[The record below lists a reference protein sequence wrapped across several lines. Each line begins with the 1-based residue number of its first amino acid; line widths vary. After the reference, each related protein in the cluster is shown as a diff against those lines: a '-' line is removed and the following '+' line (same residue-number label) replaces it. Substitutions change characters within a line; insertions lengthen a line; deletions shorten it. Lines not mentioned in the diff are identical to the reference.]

1 VRTLFDFSEAATA
14 RRWHPLNDRV
24 MGGVSLGALE
34 ATTEGVRFFGEVSFE
49 RNGGFASVRAPIEP
63 IDLSA
68 AEGLELVVRGDGK
81 RYKVNF
87 HSQTDPS
94 SMLHRASFE
103 TLDAEWETVRV
114 RFDQFVPTV
123 RGRAVRVQSA
133 GRAAIDSFGLM
144 ISDRQEGPFCL
155 ELKSIEAF

>member
-24 MGGVSLGALE
+24 MGGISLGALE
-34 ATTEGVRFFGEVSFE
+34 ATEEGARFFGEVSFE
-49 RNGGFASVRAPIEP
+49 RNGGFASVRASVAP

-87 HSQTDPS
+87 HSQADPS
-94 SMLHRASFE
+94 SLLHRASFE
-103 TLDAEWETVRV
+103 TANGDWEKARV
-114 RFDQFVPTV
+114 RFDEFVPTV

-144 ISDRQEGPFCL
+144 ISDRQDGVFCL
-155 ELKSIEAF
+155 ELKSIEVF